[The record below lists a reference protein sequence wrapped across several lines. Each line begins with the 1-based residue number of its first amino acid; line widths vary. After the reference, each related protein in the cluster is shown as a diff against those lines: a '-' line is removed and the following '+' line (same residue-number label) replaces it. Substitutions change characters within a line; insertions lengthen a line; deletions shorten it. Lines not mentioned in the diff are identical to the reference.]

1 MATIYKQTA
10 NMLGMDEYLSAYR
23 TKPSDNEPSLQILLE
38 DLGYDFRRDNN
49 NNIIGMQKSP
59 DVNLPKLTSVLD
71 AYRHAAF
78 SAIESNKRGSTM
90 ATLLGTGKEVKDAL
104 SFGKG
109 IITGRNEISNIPKYM
124 EASGTDFYNNKIGR
138 KFSATKSDAL
148 KELNKVFVNQLKKMK
163 EEGPNFKFRE
173 NVDFKFV
180 DQSY

>member
-90 ATLLGTGKEVKDAL
+90 AALLGTGKEVKDAL

-124 EASGTDFYNNKIGR
+124 DATGTDFYNNKVGR
-138 KFSATKSDAL
+138 KFSATKADAL
-148 KELNKVFVNQLKKMK
+148 QELNKVFINQLNRMK
-163 EEGPNFKFRE
+163 NEGTNFKFRE
-173 NVDFKFV
+173 NIDFKFA